1 MVKPIP
7 YIAIA
12 FASCLQLAGLARAAD
27 LPLHAAIDQMIS
39 EANLGIVAPVAS
51 DGEFLRR
58 LYLDLTGSIP
68 PSDVTRAFLDDS
80 SEGKREAVVDRLLN
94 SPQFSRHMANVV
106 DVMLME
112 RRAEKHVK
120 NVDWQKYLYESI
132 SQNKS
137 WDQLAREILAAD
149 GTDEKNRSAAAFY
162 LARDAEPNGITRD
175 VGRIFFGMDLQ
186 CAQCHDHPLISSY
199 YQSDYYGIY
208 AFLNRGVLFTDKDKN
223 VFYAEQAEGDVSFTS
238 VFTKESDKTFPRLPT
253 SFEIDEPFFPKGEEY
268 DVAPAD
274 KVRPIPKY
282 SRRAKLAELATNG
295 SNRQFNK
302 NIANRLWAHMMGR
315 GLVEP
320 VDLHHADNPPSH
332 PELLEL
338 LADQFVAM
346 KYDLRAFLRE
356 IALSATYQRS
366 LDAPATVAEQ
376 AKIIE
381 PQIASLRSRASELAI
396 QAQEAAKLVSAAET
410 EFDSARSVVNPLYD
424 ELTAA
429 NTAIGVARKASD
441 AAAKALADAQAL
453 LSAKQTAFDAI
464 GPLAK
469 STQEAADKL
478 NEAELTDIATKLQSR
493 ADKLAVEVAAA
504 NKVVADKSPPAMA
517 AATALAAAKQAAAAV
532 KQRFDAAR
540 AKVREVEPQLSAAR
554 QNTQA
559 IERAKLLADD
569 ELRAAESVLAYTYA
583 DRISADD
590 ATVNR
595 LYDLMRDRWGVRFSA
610 NRLEPLSPE
619 QMAWSVMEATGV
631 LANQRAAGEA
641 EINKTLPLDP
651 QQPDD
656 PNRIAE
662 REKQLEAFVYEKAKG
677 NVGTF
682 VTLFGHGDGQPQ
694 RDFFATV
701 DQALF
706 FANGNV
712 VQSWLNPSG
721 NNLTARLS
729 KLEEPQTIADE
740 MYISLLTRPPTED
753 ETAAVASYLA
763 SRPEDKINALK
774 EMTWALLT
782 SAEFRFSY

>member
-1 MVKPIP
+1 
-7 YIAIA
+7 
-12 FASCLQLAGLARAAD
+12 
-27 LPLHAAIDQMIS
+27 
-39 EANLGIVAPVAS
+39 
-51 DGEFLRR
+51 
-58 LYLDLTGSIP
+58 
-68 PSDVTRAFLDDS
+68 
-80 SEGKREAVVDRLLN
+80 
-94 SPQFSRHMANVV
+94 
-106 DVMLME
+106 
-112 RRAEKHVK
+112 
-120 NVDWQKYLYESI
+120 
-132 SQNKS
+132 
-137 WDQLAREILAAD
+137 
-149 GTDEKNRSAAAFY
+149 
-162 LARDAEPNGITRD
+162 
-175 VGRIFFGMDLQ
+175 
-186 CAQCHDHPLISSY
+186 
-199 YQSDYYGIY
+199 
-208 AFLNRGVLFTDKDKN
+208 
-223 VFYAEQAEGDVSFTS
+223 
-238 VFTKESDKTFPRLPT
+238 
-253 SFEIDEPFFPKGEEY
+253 
-268 DVAPAD
+268 
-274 KVRPIPKY
+274 
-282 SRRAKLAELATNG
+282 
-295 SNRQFNK
+295 
-302 NIANRLWAHMMGR
+302 
-315 GLVEP
+315 
-320 VDLHHADNPPSH
+320 
-332 PELLEL
+332 
-338 LADQFVAM
+338 
-346 KYDLRAFLRE
+346 
-356 IALSATYQRS
+356 
-366 LDAPATVAEQ
+366 
-376 AKIIE
+376 
-381 PQIASLRSRASELAI
+381 
-396 QAQEAAKLVSAAET
+396 
-410 EFDSARSVVNPLYD
+410 
-424 ELTAA
+424 
-429 NTAIGVARKASD
+429 
-441 AAAKALADAQAL
+441 
-453 LSAKQTAFDAI
+453 
-464 GPLAK
+464 
-469 STQEAADKL
+469 L